1 MSEYYR
7 MLDTE
12 SGRAEIQR
20 LEEKRDKIVCDF
32 FLETPPEQA
41 ANIKNILAKYEYNYR
56 ALASIITSL
65 EREIEG
71 HQKVIDNWTTL
82 RKQTHRDQL
91 ETKRNILQPFRQDK
105 MILNDFF
112 EKYKKYAYRIPRD
125 RDDLRPYSFDFE
137 FFEVLKTCA
146 TPAAAYVPAA
156 DDDAAVYVGDATIIE
171 EEERPE
177 DGLLPMAKG
186 VSGGKKSK
194 KSKKS
199 IKGKKSKKSN
209 KSKKSKKSKK

>member
-32 FLETPPEQA
+32 FLETPPEEA
-41 ANIKNILAKYEYNYR
+41 ANIKNILAKYDYNYR
-56 ALASIITSL
+56 ALTDIITSL
-65 EREIEG
+65 EREIEA

-146 TPAAAYVPAA
+146 TPAAAYIPAA
-156 DDDAAVYVGDATIIE
+156 DVDVDDAVYVGDATIVE

-194 KSKKS
+194 S
-199 IKGKKSKKSN
+199 IKGKKSKKS
-209 KSKKSKKSKK
+209 KKSKK